1 MWRRSETLTCQ
12 REEQILFHQGKE
24 GKCFESQ
31 WVRTTGRTLH
41 FRQLRDMGQRRF
53 HVPRSSG
60 GGIPAG
66 LLIAHRRPD
75 GLSVGSAGA
84 KRDDRIATVP
94 RILNELLYGFSRLLL
109 PPDFAGEPADP
120 ICDCL
125 HNDPNRVQ

>member
-1 MWRRSETLTCQ
+1 MWRRAERLTSQ

-31 WVRTTGRTLH
+31 WVQTTGRTHH
-41 FRQLRDMGQRRF
+41 FRLLCDMGQRRF

-84 KRDDRIATVP
+84 KRDYRIATVP
-94 RILNELLYGFSRLLL
+94 RILNELLYGSPRLLL
-109 PPDFAGEPADP
+109 PPNLAGEPADT
-120 ICDCL
+120 ILDRL
-125 HNDPNRVQ
+125 HDDPDHVR